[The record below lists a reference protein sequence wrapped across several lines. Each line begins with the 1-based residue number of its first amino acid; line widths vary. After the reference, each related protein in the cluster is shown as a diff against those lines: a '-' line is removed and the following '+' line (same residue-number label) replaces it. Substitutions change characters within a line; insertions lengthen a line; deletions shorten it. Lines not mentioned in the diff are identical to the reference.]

1 MTTTADKTLA
11 GVVNDANPN
20 NIADA
25 LAKVKL
31 GTLLTPQTREIVQA
45 SSVDVILDPPAL
57 GPASVTARVTAGTA
71 LAGVYRVTDAAGTA
85 VDSATLGV
93 ATLSADGATLTF
105 DAAVTELVVDYIPR
119 SAVDMT
125 SDFNVTGL
133 G

>member
-31 GTLLTPQTREIVQA
+31 GTLLTPQTRAIVQA

-71 LAGVYRVTDAAGTA
+71 LAGVYRVTDTDGTE

-93 ATLSADGATLTF
+93 ATLSADGGTLTF
-105 DAAVTELVVDYIPR
+105 AAAVTELVVDYIPR